1 MQSKPIE
8 LIYTILSHDE
18 PIATVKTT
26 RAQARELCEEE
37 WFLEELSV
45 LKSNGVPL
53 YSPGTRLRARPAI
66 DEEWLRY
73 DEGVKEAGESED
85 MLFVYLVV
93 IDRD

>member
-18 PIATVKTT
+18 PVAAVKTT
-26 RAQARELCEEE
+26 RTQARKLCDEE
-37 WFLEELSV
+37 WFLEELSL

-66 DEEWLRY
+66 DDEWLRY
-73 DEGVKEAGESED
+73 DEGAKEAGEVED

-93 IDRD
+93 IDGN